1 MSKLSHKIWPKILAF
16 FLTLLLGYSAIAGA
30 AGIFTLAQEGVFL
43 DGGRNLR
50 TILYN
55 STCHN
60 EAVRAYYYFNGLY
73 WDYTTA
79 GIDEGAAAEE
89 IAAAFSRE
97 FSQENCDCAL
107 TVQDTE
113 GHTYQNYDLPDGA
126 GLYTATYDFYT
137 TPETAADYSRPPLV
151 ENEDGTTYVPQD
163 FPMTVTATLSNT
175 YRSDTYGELLVSKLL
190 EHRVG
195 LIVLTVLCTLL
206 CIFAFGFL
214 MASMGHW
221 AGHEGIHLTWF
232 DRIPWDV
239 LALAPLA
246 GGILTV
252 NLRYASGGWSE
263 LVAAALLLTPAVLL
277 WLCSFVSRCKAGS
290 VFRSSLICRVLRL
303 LWRGVRWVFATLGMM
318 KAVWKT
324 ALCALVLLLV
334 DLICLANGQSLLLLA
349 VNVLACCWLIHI
361 AWGLRK
367 LEQGAEKLAEGD
379 YSRRIDLRHLHG
391 SLRRGAENLNR
402 VQSGAEKAVAARMKS
417 ERMKTELITNVSHDI
432 KTPLTSI
439 VNYVDLLK
447 KEPLPEGKAQEYL
460 EVLDRQSKRLKKLTE
475 DLVELSKASSGV
487 MPVNLQR
494 VDVNVLLSQVEGEYR
509 ERLEAA
515 GLTLVVLPGSEGVC
529 VQADPVLLS
538 RVTDNLMGNA
548 CKYAMPGTRVYV
560 SLAREA
566 QRVSISVKNVS
577 REELN
582 ISAEEL
588 QERFVRG
595 DNSRTS
601 EGSGL
606 GLSIARSLVQL
617 QGGQF
622 DVIIDGDLFRAD
634 VTLPELPA
642 AT

>member
-1 MSKLSHKIWPKILAF
+1 ME
-16 FLTLLLGYSAIAGA
+16 AIR
-30 AGIFTLAQEGVFL
+30 Q
-43 DGGRNLR
+43 
-50 TILYN
+50 
-55 STCHN
+55 
-60 EAVRAYYYFNGLY
+60 
-73 WDYTTA
+73 
-79 GIDEGAAAEE
+79 
-89 IAAAFSRE
+89 
-97 FSQENCDCAL
+97 
-107 TVQDTE
+107 
-113 GHTYQNYDLPDGA
+113 
-126 GLYTATYDFYT
+126 
-137 TPETAADYSRPPLV
+137 
-151 ENEDGTTYVPQD
+151 
-163 FPMTVTATLSNT
+163 
-175 YRSDTYGELLVSKLL
+175 
-190 EHRVG
+190 VG
-195 LIVLTVLCTLL
+195 
-206 CIFAFGFL
+206 
-214 MASMGHW
+214 
-221 AGHEGIHLTWF
+221 
-232 DRIPWDV
+232 
-239 LALAPLA
+239 
-246 GGILTV
+246 
-252 NLRYASGGWSE
+252 
-263 LVAAALLLTPAVLL
+263 
-277 WLCSFVSRCKAGS
+277 
-290 VFRSSLICRVLRL
+290 
-303 LWRGVRWVFATLGMM
+303 
-318 KAVWKT
+318 
-324 ALCALVLLLV
+324 
-334 DLICLANGQSLLLLA
+334 
-349 VNVLACCWLIHI
+349 
-361 AWGLRK
+361 

-391 SLRRGAENLNR
+391 NLRRGAENLNR

-494 VDVNVLLSQVEGEYR
+494 VDVNVLLSQVEDEYR

-622 DVIIDGDLFRAD
+622 DVIIDGDLFRYTCIETVD
-634 VTLPELPA
+634 SNICLRS
-642 AT
+642 